1 MPGSTDDDGIRQF
14 DATDDE
20 TVTTYTVVT
29 NGNFIIDGGDGDDTM
44 EDLLGEATALLDG
57 EADND
62 TLISRGGRD
71 ILHGGNDFEYRA
83 CEDNIGGGAADSAGN
98 TDCDPYVDN
107 PDICGTF
114 DDSGWIASARCC
126 ACGGGS
132 GE

>member
-20 TVTTYTVVT
+20 TATTYTVVT
-29 NGNFIIDGGDGDDTM
+29 NGNFIVDGGDGDDTM

-71 ILHGGNDFEYRA
+71 ILHGGNDFA
-83 CEDNIGGGAADSAGN
+83 LKTCQDNLAGNITVPTPADSAGN
-98 TDCDPYVDN
+98 TNC
-107 PDICGTF
+107 
-114 DDSGWIASARCC
+114 
-126 ACGGGS
+126 
-132 GE
+132 